1 MKDIR
6 SMLREGDPIA
16 REGDL
21 STADSQRMRK
31 RLQSATMLPPPT
43 RKRSLVPLTAAL
55 VLLTAGGVWVTHR
68 AVPQPRPR
76 LFASAP
82 AVGGQE
88 PEGVRQLQF
97 VTTGGT
103 RVFWTFHP
111 KTEAR

>member
-6 SMLREGDPIA
+6 SMLRGGDPIA

-21 STADSQRMRK
+21 SAADSQKMRK
-31 RLQSATMLPPPT
+31 RLQSATMLPPTTT
-43 RKRSLVPLTAAL
+43 RQRSLVPLTSAL
-55 VLLTAGGVWVTHR
+55 VLLTAGGVWITHR

-76 LFASAP
+76 PFASGP
-82 AVGGQE
+82 VLGGQE

-97 VTTGGT
+97 VTAGGT

-111 KTEAR
+111 RRK